1 MMLKILKDKG
11 FKEKEKKLFVYI
23 IVILSLISVALVSN
37 IFFLRDTDTSH
48 LEFTLGFVRL
58 FNSILA
64 ILAFGSC
71 LISYYRL
78 KNDSIFIISL
88 MYLGLAMG
96 IILGQIDYLSF
107 YYVEFTLSNYI
118 IVSTSMLRIF
128 ILIITILPNNKL
140 RNLIIHNK
148 IASILFVVV
157 YSILFGSLEKS
168 LNTISIYDSS
178 KFFIMYN
185 LFLMIVYIICSIKL
199 LLTGIKEKEY
209 LFVVLSA
216 SIFILAIK
224 AAYAIYGA
232 NIVSF
237 NVKLTSVS
245 ITYIFSL
252 IVIAGGFIEL
262 YMYIQR
268 TRVLNDRLSTFYDLT
283 DRNMHSFMF
292 LCDENGDILYANKKL
307 KENYFETDDV
317 DIHEL
322 NSILKNK
329 INSLDNKD
337 NIIKLV
343 NENGG
348 WRGIVKN
355 EEENKTIDC
364 SVQLIN
370 TVEGHKAIAA
380 TYMDIS
386 DEISLELELE
396 KFKVYDKEKSE
407 FISNISHELRTPLN
421 IFYSTVQLL
430 DRMSENETL
439 DFKLMYKKYKKPLHV
454 NCKRMLRLINNVM
467 DISNI
472 DTGLLDRMSE
482 NETLDFKLMY
492 KKYKKPLHVNCKR
505 MLRLINNVM
514 DISNI
519 DTGILKPNFGNYDIV
534 SISEDITLSVVNYAS
549 LKSINIQFD
558 TNVEEHIIKCDPTMI
573 ERILLNLLSNAIKF
587 SEKNKNIYVDLNVE
601 DKWVQIEV
609 KDEGIGINDNVKH
622 IIFDK
627 FVQVDKSFTRMNEG
641 SGIGLSIVK
650 SMIDLHNGNI
660 SVESEVNVG
669 STFKIL
675 LPNECLNDSY
685 FETYDINNSSTELEL
700 SDIYEVVN

>member
-1 MMLKILKDKG
+1 MLKILKDKS
-11 FKEKEKKLFVYI
+11 FKEKEKKLFLYI
-23 IVILSLISVALVSN
+23 VIILSLISVALVSN
-37 IFFLRDTDTSH
+37 IFFLRDTDISH

-58 FNSILA
+58 FNSILS

-118 IVSTSMLRIF
+118 IVSTSMLRIS

-370 TVEGHKAIAA
+370 TVEGYKAIAA

-454 NCKRMLRLINNVM
+454 NCKRMLRLI
-467 DISNI
+467 S
-472 DTGLLDRMSE
+472 
-482 NETLDFKLMY
+482 
-492 KKYKKPLHVNCKR
+492 
-505 MLRLINNVM
+505 NVM

>member
-1 MMLKILKDKG
+1 
-11 FKEKEKKLFVYI
+11 
-23 IVILSLISVALVSN
+23 
-37 IFFLRDTDTSH
+37 
-48 LEFTLGFVRL
+48 
-58 FNSILA
+58 
-64 ILAFGSC
+64 
-71 LISYYRL
+71 
-78 KNDSIFIISL
+78 
-88 MYLGLAMG
+88 
-96 IILGQIDYLSF
+96 
-107 YYVEFTLSNYI
+107 
-118 IVSTSMLRIF
+118 
-128 ILIITILPNNKL
+128 
-140 RNLIIHNK
+140 
-148 IASILFVVV
+148 
-157 YSILFGSLEKS
+157 
-168 LNTISIYDSS
+168 
-178 KFFIMYN
+178 
-185 LFLMIVYIICSIKL
+185 
-199 LLTGIKEKEY
+199 
-209 LFVVLSA
+209 
-216 SIFILAIK
+216 
-224 AAYAIYGA
+224 
-232 NIVSF
+232 
-237 NVKLTSVS
+237 
-245 ITYIFSL
+245 
-252 IVIAGGFIEL
+252 
-262 YMYIQR
+262 MYIQR

-472 DTGLLDRMSE
+472 DTG
-482 NETLDFKLMY
+482 
-492 KKYKKPLHVNCKR
+492 
-505 MLRLINNVM
+505 
-514 DISNI
+514 
-519 DTGILKPNFGNYDIV
+519 ILKPNFGNYDIV

-587 SEKNKNIYVDLNVE
+587 SEKNKNIYVDLKVE

-660 SVESEVNVG
+660 SVESKVNVG

>member
-1 MMLKILKDKG
+1 MLKILKDKS
-11 FKEKEKKLFVYI
+11 FKEKEKKLFLYI
-23 IVILSLISVALVSN
+23 VIILSLISVALVSN
-37 IFFLRDTDTSH
+37 IFFLRDTDISH

-58 FNSILA
+58 FNSILS

-118 IVSTSMLRIF
+118 IVSTSMLRIS

-224 AAYAIYGA
+224 VAYAIYGA

-370 TVEGHKAIAA
+370 TVEGYKAIAA

-421 IFYSTVQLL
+421 IFYSTVQ
-430 DRMSENETL
+430 
-439 DFKLMYKKYKKPLHV
+439 
-454 NCKRMLRLINNVM
+454 
-467 DISNI
+467 
-472 DTGLLDRMSE
+472 LLDRMSE

>member
-1 MMLKILKDKG
+1 MLKILKDKG

-209 LFVVLSA
+209 LFLVLSA

-252 IVIAGGFIEL
+252 IVIVGGFIEL

-370 TVEGHKAIAA
+370 TVEGYKAIAA

-421 IFYSTVQLL
+421 IFYSTVQ
-430 DRMSENETL
+430 
-439 DFKLMYKKYKKPLHV
+439 
-454 NCKRMLRLINNVM
+454 
-467 DISNI
+467 
-472 DTGLLDRMSE
+472 LLDRMSE

>member
-1 MMLKILKDKG
+1 MLKILKDKG

-216 SIFILAIK
+216 SIFILATK

-472 DTGLLDRMSE
+472 DTG
-482 NETLDFKLMY
+482 
-492 KKYKKPLHVNCKR
+492 
-505 MLRLINNVM
+505 
-514 DISNI
+514 
-519 DTGILKPNFGNYDIV
+519 ILKPNFGNYDIV

-660 SVESEVNVG
+660 SVESKVNVG

-675 LPNECLNDSY
+675 LPNECLNDSC

>member
-1 MMLKILKDKG
+1 MLKILKDKS
-11 FKEKEKKLFVYI
+11 FKEKEKKLFLYI
-23 IVILSLISVALVSN
+23 VIILSLISVALVSN
-37 IFFLRDTDTSH
+37 IFFLRDTDISH

-58 FNSILA
+58 FNSILS

-118 IVSTSMLRIF
+118 IVSTSMLRIS

-370 TVEGHKAIAA
+370 TVEGYKAIAA

-472 DTGLLDRMSE
+472 DTG
-482 NETLDFKLMY
+482 
-492 KKYKKPLHVNCKR
+492 
-505 MLRLINNVM
+505 
-514 DISNI
+514 
-519 DTGILKPNFGNYDIV
+519 ILKPNFGNNDIV

>member
-1 MMLKILKDKG
+1 MLKILKDKS
-11 FKEKEKKLFVYI
+11 FKEKEKKLFLYI
-23 IVILSLISVALVSN
+23 VIILSLISVALVSN
-37 IFFLRDTDTSH
+37 IFFLRDTDISH

-58 FNSILA
+58 FNSILS

-118 IVSTSMLRIF
+118 IVSTSMLRIS

-472 DTGLLDRMSE
+472 DTG
-482 NETLDFKLMY
+482 
-492 KKYKKPLHVNCKR
+492 
-505 MLRLINNVM
+505 
-514 DISNI
+514 
-519 DTGILKPNFGNYDIV
+519 ILKPNFGNYDIV

>member
-1 MMLKILKDKG
+1 MLKILKDKG

-209 LFVVLSA
+209 LFLVLSA

-348 WRGIVKN
+348 WRGIVNN
-355 EEENKTIDC
+355 EEEHKTIAC

-370 TVEGHKAIAA
+370 TVEGYKAIAA

-421 IFYSTVQLL
+421 IFYSTVQ
-430 DRMSENETL
+430 
-439 DFKLMYKKYKKPLHV
+439 
-454 NCKRMLRLINNVM
+454 
-467 DISNI
+467 
-472 DTGLLDRMSE
+472 LLDRMSE

>member
-1 MMLKILKDKG
+1 MGHFYYIEIIKQNVTKKVYHYDILKYALDRGDFIMIKISKDKE
-11 FKEKEKKLFVYI
+11 FKDKEKRLFGYI
-23 IVILSLISVALVSN
+23 VIILSLISVALVSN
-37 IFFLRDTDTSH
+37 RLFWGDINTPH
-48 LEFTLGFVRL
+48 LEFTLGFVRS

-64 ILAFGSC
+64 IIAFGSC
-71 LISYYRL
+71 LISYYRI
-78 KNDSIFIISL
+78 KNDIVFIISL
-88 MYLGLAMG
+88 MYLCLAMG
-96 IILGQIDYLSF
+96 IILGQVDYLSF

-128 ILIITILPNNKL
+128 ILIIAISSNNKL
-140 RNLIIHNK
+140 RNLLTHNK
-148 IASILFVVV
+148 IASILFIIV
-157 YSILFGSLEKS
+157 YSILFGFLENR
-168 LNTISIYDSS
+168 LNTVSIYESS

-185 LFLMIVYIICSIKL
+185 LFLMVVYIICSFKL
-199 LLTGIKEKEY
+199 VLKGIKEKEY

-216 SIFILAIK
+216 SILMLAIK

-232 NIVSF
+232 NRISF

-245 ITYIFSL
+245 LTYIFSL

-268 TRVLNDRLSTFYDLT
+268 TKVLNDKLSIFYNLS

-292 LCDENGDILYANKKL
+292 ICDENEDVLYANKKL
-307 KENYFETDDV
+307 KENYCGTDNV
-317 DIHEL
+317 DMHKL
-322 NSILKNK
+322 NSILKDK

-337 NIIKLV
+337 EIIKFV

-355 EEENKTIDC
+355 EKYNKTIDC

-370 TVEGHKAIAA
+370 TAEGYKAIAA

-396 KFKVYDKEKSE
+396 KFKVYDKEKNE

-430 DRMSENETL
+430 DRMSENEDL
-439 DFKLMYKKYKKPLHV
+439 DFKLMY
-454 NCKRMLRLINNVM
+454 
-467 DISNI
+467 
-472 DTGLLDRMSE
+472 E
-482 NETLDFKLMY
+482 
-492 KKYKKPLHVNCKR
+492 KYKKPLHVNCKR

-534 SISEDITLSVVNYAS
+534 SISEDITLSVVNYAL

-558 TNVEEHIIKCDPTMI
+558 TNVEEHTIKCDPTMI
-573 ERILLNLLSNAIKF
+573 ERVLLNLLSNAIKF
-587 SEKNKNIYVDLNVE
+587 SKQNKNIYVDLTVKE
-601 DKWVQIEV
+601 KWVQIEV

-660 SVESEVNVG
+660 TVDSEVNVG
-669 STFKIL
+669 SIFKIQ

-685 FETYDINNSSTELEL
+685 YETYNINNSNIELEL
-700 SDIYEVVN
+700 SDIYEVVT

>member
-1 MMLKILKDKG
+1 MLKILKDKG

-107 YYVEFTLSNYI
+107 YYVEFILSNYI

-209 LFVVLSA
+209 LFLVLSA

-370 TVEGHKAIAA
+370 TVEGYKAIAA

-421 IFYSTVQLL
+421 IFYSTVQ
-430 DRMSENETL
+430 
-439 DFKLMYKKYKKPLHV
+439 
-454 NCKRMLRLINNVM
+454 
-467 DISNI
+467 
-472 DTGLLDRMSE
+472 LLDRMSE

>member
-1 MMLKILKDKG
+1 
-11 FKEKEKKLFVYI
+11 
-23 IVILSLISVALVSN
+23 
-37 IFFLRDTDTSH
+37 
-48 LEFTLGFVRL
+48 
-58 FNSILA
+58 
-64 ILAFGSC
+64 
-71 LISYYRL
+71 
-78 KNDSIFIISL
+78 
-88 MYLGLAMG
+88 MG

-118 IVSTSMLRIF
+118 IVSTSMLRIS

-370 TVEGHKAIAA
+370 TVEGYKAIAA

-421 IFYSTVQLL
+421 IFYSTVQ
-430 DRMSENETL
+430 
-439 DFKLMYKKYKKPLHV
+439 
-454 NCKRMLRLINNVM
+454 
-467 DISNI
+467 
-472 DTGLLDRMSE
+472 LLDRMSE

>member
-1 MMLKILKDKG
+1 MLKILKDKS
-11 FKEKEKKLFVYI
+11 FKEKEKKLFLYI
-23 IVILSLISVALVSN
+23 VIILSLISVALVSN
-37 IFFLRDTDTSH
+37 IFFLRDTDISH

-58 FNSILA
+58 FNSILS

-118 IVSTSMLRIF
+118 IVSTSMLRIS

-472 DTGLLDRMSE
+472 DTG
-482 NETLDFKLMY
+482 
-492 KKYKKPLHVNCKR
+492 
-505 MLRLINNVM
+505 
-514 DISNI
+514 
-519 DTGILKPNFGNYDIV
+519 ILKPNFGNYDIV

-660 SVESEVNVG
+660 SVESKVNVG

>member
-472 DTGLLDRMSE
+472 DTG
-482 NETLDFKLMY
+482 
-492 KKYKKPLHVNCKR
+492 
-505 MLRLINNVM
+505 
-514 DISNI
+514 
-519 DTGILKPNFGNYDIV
+519 ILKPNFGNYDIV

-587 SEKNKNIYVDLNVE
+587 SEKNKNIYVDLKVE

-669 STFKIL
+669 STFNIL

>member
-1 MMLKILKDKG
+1 MLKILKDKS
-11 FKEKEKKLFVYI
+11 FKEKEKKLFLYI
-23 IVILSLISVALVSN
+23 VIILSLISVALVSN
-37 IFFLRDTDTSH
+37 IFFLRDTDISH

-58 FNSILA
+58 FNSILS

-118 IVSTSMLRIF
+118 IVSTSMLRIS

-140 RNLIIHNK
+140 RILIIHNK

-370 TVEGHKAIAA
+370 TVEGYKAIAA

-421 IFYSTVQLL
+421 IFYSTVQ
-430 DRMSENETL
+430 
-439 DFKLMYKKYKKPLHV
+439 
-454 NCKRMLRLINNVM
+454 
-467 DISNI
+467 
-472 DTGLLDRMSE
+472 LLDRMSE

>member
-1 MMLKILKDKG
+1 MLKILKDKG

-209 LFVVLSA
+209 LFLVLSA

-292 LCDENGDILYANKKL
+292 LCDENGDILYENKKL

-370 TVEGHKAIAA
+370 TVEGYKAIAA

-421 IFYSTVQLL
+421 IFYSTVQ
-430 DRMSENETL
+430 
-439 DFKLMYKKYKKPLHV
+439 
-454 NCKRMLRLINNVM
+454 
-467 DISNI
+467 
-472 DTGLLDRMSE
+472 LLDRMSE

>member
-1 MMLKILKDKG
+1 MLKILKDKS
-11 FKEKEKKLFVYI
+11 FKEKEKKLFLYI
-23 IVILSLISVALVSN
+23 VIILSLISVALVSN
-37 IFFLRDTDTSH
+37 IFFLRDTDISH

-58 FNSILA
+58 FNSILS

-118 IVSTSMLRIF
+118 IVSTSMLRIS

-317 DIHEL
+317 YIHEL

-370 TVEGHKAIAA
+370 TVEGYKAIAA

-421 IFYSTVQLL
+421 IFYSTVQ
-430 DRMSENETL
+430 
-439 DFKLMYKKYKKPLHV
+439 
-454 NCKRMLRLINNVM
+454 
-467 DISNI
+467 
-472 DTGLLDRMSE
+472 LLDRMSE

>member
-1 MMLKILKDKG
+1 MLKILKDKS
-11 FKEKEKKLFVYI
+11 FKEKEKKLFLYI
-23 IVILSLISVALVSN
+23 VIILSLISVALVSN
-37 IFFLRDTDTSH
+37 IFFLRDTDISH

-58 FNSILA
+58 FNSILS

-118 IVSTSMLRIF
+118 IVSTSMLRIS

-209 LFVVLSA
+209 LFLVLSA

-370 TVEGHKAIAA
+370 TVEGYKAIAA

-421 IFYSTVQLL
+421 IFYSTVQ
-430 DRMSENETL
+430 
-439 DFKLMYKKYKKPLHV
+439 
-454 NCKRMLRLINNVM
+454 
-467 DISNI
+467 
-472 DTGLLDRMSE
+472 LLDRMSE

>member
-1 MMLKILKDKG
+1 MLKILKDKS
-11 FKEKEKKLFVYI
+11 FKEKEKKLFLYI
-23 IVILSLISVALVSN
+23 VIILSLISVALVSN
-37 IFFLRDTDTSH
+37 IFFLRDTDISH

-58 FNSILA
+58 FNSILS

-118 IVSTSMLRIF
+118 IVSTSMLRIS

-370 TVEGHKAIAA
+370 TVEGYKAIAA

-421 IFYSTVQLL
+421 IFYSTVQ
-430 DRMSENETL
+430 
-439 DFKLMYKKYKKPLHV
+439 
-454 NCKRMLRLINNVM
+454 
-467 DISNI
+467 
-472 DTGLLDRMSE
+472 LLDRMSE

>member
-1 MMLKILKDKG
+1 MLKILKDKS
-11 FKEKEKKLFVYI
+11 FKEKEKKLFLYI
-23 IVILSLISVALVSN
+23 VIILSLISVALVSN
-37 IFFLRDTDTSH
+37 IFFLRDTDISH

-58 FNSILA
+58 FNSILS

-118 IVSTSMLRIF
+118 IVSTSMLRIS

-355 EEENKTIDC
+355 KEENKTIDC

-370 TVEGHKAIAA
+370 TVEGYKAIAA

-421 IFYSTVQLL
+421 IFYSTVQ
-430 DRMSENETL
+430 
-439 DFKLMYKKYKKPLHV
+439 
-454 NCKRMLRLINNVM
+454 
-467 DISNI
+467 
-472 DTGLLDRMSE
+472 LLDRMSE

>member
-1 MMLKILKDKG
+1 MLKILKDKS
-11 FKEKEKKLFVYI
+11 FKEKEKKLFLYI
-23 IVILSLISVALVSN
+23 VIILSLISVALVSN
-37 IFFLRDTDTSH
+37 IFFLRYTDISH

-58 FNSILA
+58 FNSILS

-118 IVSTSMLRIF
+118 IVSTSMLRIS

-370 TVEGHKAIAA
+370 TVEGYKAIAA

-421 IFYSTVQLL
+421 IFYSTVQ
-430 DRMSENETL
+430 
-439 DFKLMYKKYKKPLHV
+439 
-454 NCKRMLRLINNVM
+454 
-467 DISNI
+467 
-472 DTGLLDRMSE
+472 LLDRMSE

>member
-407 FISNISHELRTPLN
+407 LISNISHELRTPLN
-421 IFYSTVQLL
+421 IFYSTVQ
-430 DRMSENETL
+430 
-439 DFKLMYKKYKKPLHV
+439 
-454 NCKRMLRLINNVM
+454 
-467 DISNI
+467 
-472 DTGLLDRMSE
+472 LLDRMSE

-587 SEKNKNIYVDLNVE
+587 SEKNKNIYVDLKVE

>member
-1 MMLKILKDKG
+1 MGHFYYIEIIKQNVTKKVYHYDILKYALDRGDFIMIKISKDKE
-11 FKEKEKKLFVYI
+11 FKDKEKRLFGYI
-23 IVILSLISVALVSN
+23 VIILSLISVALVSN
-37 IFFLRDTDTSH
+37 RLFLGDINTPH
-48 LEFTLGFVRL
+48 LEFTLGFVRS

-64 ILAFGSC
+64 IIAFGSC
-71 LISYYRL
+71 LISYYRI
-78 KNDSIFIISL
+78 KNDIVFIISL
-88 MYLGLAMG
+88 MYLCLAMG
-96 IILGQIDYLSF
+96 IILGQVDYLSF

-128 ILIITILPNNKL
+128 ILIIAISSNNKL
-140 RNLIIHNK
+140 RNLLTHNK
-148 IASILFVVV
+148 IASILFIIV
-157 YSILFGSLEKS
+157 YSILFGFLENR
-168 LNTISIYDSS
+168 LNTVSIYESS

-185 LFLMIVYIICSIKL
+185 LFLMVVYIICSFKL
-199 LLTGIKEKEY
+199 VLKGIKEKEY

-216 SIFILAIK
+216 SILMLAIK

-232 NIVSF
+232 NRISF

-245 ITYIFSL
+245 LTYIFSL

-268 TRVLNDRLSTFYDLT
+268 TKVLNDKLSIFYNLS

-292 LCDENGDILYANKKL
+292 ICDENEDVLYANKKL
-307 KENYFETDDV
+307 KENYCGTDNV
-317 DIHEL
+317 DMHKL
-322 NSILKNK
+322 NSILKDK

-337 NIIKLV
+337 EIIKFV

-355 EEENKTIDC
+355 EKYNKTIDC

-370 TVEGHKAIAA
+370 TAEGYKAIAA

-396 KFKVYDKEKSE
+396 KFKVYDKEKNE

-430 DRMSENETL
+430 DRMSENEDL
-439 DFKLMYKKYKKPLHV
+439 DFKLMY
-454 NCKRMLRLINNVM
+454 
-467 DISNI
+467 
-472 DTGLLDRMSE
+472 E
-482 NETLDFKLMY
+482 
-492 KKYKKPLHVNCKR
+492 KYKKPLHVNCKR

-534 SISEDITLSVVNYAS
+534 SISEDITLSVVNYAL
-549 LKSINIQFD
+549 LKSISIQFD
-558 TNVEEHIIKCDPTMI
+558 TNVEEHTIKCDPTMI
-573 ERILLNLLSNAIKF
+573 ERVLLNLLSNAIKF
-587 SEKNKNIYVDLNVE
+587 SKQNKNIYVDLTVKE
-601 DKWVQIEV
+601 KWVQIEV

-660 SVESEVNVG
+660 TVDSEVNVG
-669 STFKIL
+669 SIFKIQ

-685 FETYDINNSSTELEL
+685 YETYNINNSNIELEL
-700 SDIYEVVN
+700 SDIYEVVT

>member
-430 DRMSENETL
+430 D
-439 DFKLMYKKYKKPLHV
+439 
-454 NCKRMLRLINNVM
+454 
-467 DISNI
+467 
-472 DTGLLDRMSE
+472 GMSE

-587 SEKNKNIYVDLNVE
+587 SEKNKNIYVDLKVE

-669 STFKIL
+669 STFNIL

>member
-472 DTGLLDRMSE
+472 DTG
-482 NETLDFKLMY
+482 
-492 KKYKKPLHVNCKR
+492 
-505 MLRLINNVM
+505 
-514 DISNI
+514 
-519 DTGILKPNFGNYDIV
+519 ILKPNFGNYDIV

-587 SEKNKNIYVDLNVE
+587 SEKNKNIYVDLKVE

>member
-209 LFVVLSA
+209 LFVALSA

-292 LCDENGDILYANKKL
+292 LCDENGHILYANKKL

-472 DTGLLDRMSE
+472 DTG
-482 NETLDFKLMY
+482 
-492 KKYKKPLHVNCKR
+492 
-505 MLRLINNVM
+505 
-514 DISNI
+514 
-519 DTGILKPNFGNYDIV
+519 ILKPNFGNYDIV

-587 SEKNKNIYVDLNVE
+587 SEKNKNIYVDLKVE

>member
-1 MMLKILKDKG
+1 MLKILKDKS
-11 FKEKEKKLFVYI
+11 FKEKEKKLFLYI
-23 IVILSLISVALVSN
+23 VIILSLISVALVSN
-37 IFFLRDTDTSH
+37 IFFLRDTDISH

-58 FNSILA
+58 FNSILS

-118 IVSTSMLRIF
+118 IVSTSMLRIS

-370 TVEGHKAIAA
+370 TVEGYKAIAA

-421 IFYSTVQLL
+421 IFYSTVQ
-430 DRMSENETL
+430 
-439 DFKLMYKKYKKPLHV
+439 
-454 NCKRMLRLINNVM
+454 
-467 DISNI
+467 
-472 DTGLLDRMSE
+472 LLDRMSE

-587 SEKNKNIYVDLNVE
+587 SGKNKNIYVDLNVE

>member
-1 MMLKILKDKG
+1 MLKILKDKG

-307 KENYFETDDV
+307 KENYCGTDNV
-317 DIHEL
+317 DMHKL

-421 IFYSTVQLL
+421 IFYSTVQ
-430 DRMSENETL
+430 
-439 DFKLMYKKYKKPLHV
+439 
-454 NCKRMLRLINNVM
+454 
-467 DISNI
+467 
-472 DTGLLDRMSE
+472 LLDRMSE

>member
-1 MMLKILKDKG
+1 MLKILKDKS
-11 FKEKEKKLFVYI
+11 FKEKEKKLFLYI
-23 IVILSLISVALVSN
+23 VIILSLISVALVSN

-58 FNSILA
+58 FNSILS

-118 IVSTSMLRIF
+118 IVSTSMLRIS

-370 TVEGHKAIAA
+370 TVEGYKAIAA

-421 IFYSTVQLL
+421 IFYSTVQ
-430 DRMSENETL
+430 
-439 DFKLMYKKYKKPLHV
+439 
-454 NCKRMLRLINNVM
+454 
-467 DISNI
+467 
-472 DTGLLDRMSE
+472 LLDRMSE

>member
-1 MMLKILKDKG
+1 MLDRGGDSIMLKILKDKG

-216 SIFILAIK
+216 SIFILATK

-472 DTGLLDRMSE
+472 DTG
-482 NETLDFKLMY
+482 
-492 KKYKKPLHVNCKR
+492 
-505 MLRLINNVM
+505 
-514 DISNI
+514 
-519 DTGILKPNFGNYDIV
+519 ILKPNFGNYDIV

-587 SEKNKNIYVDLNVE
+587 SEKNKNIYVDLKVE

-660 SVESEVNVG
+660 SVESKVNVG

-675 LPNECLNDSY
+675 LPNECLNDSC

>member
-1 MMLKILKDKG
+1 MLKILKDKG

-209 LFVVLSA
+209 LFLVLSA

-370 TVEGHKAIAA
+370 TVEGYKAIAA

-421 IFYSTVQLL
+421 IFYSTVQ
-430 DRMSENETL
+430 
-439 DFKLMYKKYKKPLHV
+439 
-454 NCKRMLRLINNVM
+454 
-467 DISNI
+467 
-472 DTGLLDRMSE
+472 LLDRMSE

>member
-1 MMLKILKDKG
+1 MLKILKDKS
-11 FKEKEKKLFVYI
+11 FKEKEKKLFLYI
-23 IVILSLISVALVSN
+23 VIILSLISVALVSN
-37 IFFLRDTDTSH
+37 IFFLRDTDISH

-58 FNSILA
+58 FNSILS

-118 IVSTSMLRIF
+118 IVSTSMLRIS

-355 EEENKTIDC
+355 KEENKTIDC

-370 TVEGHKAIAA
+370 TVEGYKAIAA

-472 DTGLLDRMSE
+472 DTG
-482 NETLDFKLMY
+482 
-492 KKYKKPLHVNCKR
+492 
-505 MLRLINNVM
+505 
-514 DISNI
+514 
-519 DTGILKPNFGNYDIV
+519 ILKPSFGNYDIV

>member
-1 MMLKILKDKG
+1 MLKILKDKG

-209 LFVVLSA
+209 LFLVLSA

-355 EEENKTIDC
+355 EKYNKTIDC

-370 TVEGHKAIAA
+370 TVEGYKAIAA

-421 IFYSTVQLL
+421 IFYSTVQ
-430 DRMSENETL
+430 
-439 DFKLMYKKYKKPLHV
+439 
-454 NCKRMLRLINNVM
+454 
-467 DISNI
+467 
-472 DTGLLDRMSE
+472 LLDRMSE